1 MSSAK
6 VEDPQLSGWVK
17 NQCKHREKGTLLPE
31 QKAKLDSI
39 GLVWQYATKRKRA
52 SMFSDS
58 GERED
63 DSMVQTEHRAV
74 HSTGLDDDEHKDS
87 EDYGNG
93 LEEGDGS
100 ESEEFEG

>member
-1 MSSAK
+1 
-6 VEDPQLSGWVK
+6 
-17 NQCKHREKGTLLPE
+17 
-31 QKAKLDSI
+31 
-39 GLVWQYATKRKRA
+39 
-52 SMFSDS
+52 MFSDS